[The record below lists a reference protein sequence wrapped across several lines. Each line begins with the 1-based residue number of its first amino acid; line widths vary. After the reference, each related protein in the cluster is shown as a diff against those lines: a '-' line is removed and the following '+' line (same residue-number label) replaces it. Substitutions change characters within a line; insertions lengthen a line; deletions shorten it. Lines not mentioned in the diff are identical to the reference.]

1 MSDRNS
7 NQDLNSTF
15 DREMRSVDSSASEC
29 IPPPSSKTQDRSLKQ
44 EKADN
49 TLSKLCICL
58 FSTQSQFIRSVERLL
73 TSNKNLSAPNSSGLL
88 IKGHSYELN
97 SFNQTEKLI
106 KFVRRK
112 KEQIDCLIF
121 SNSDKST
128 YIINKLQELSI
139 LLPIV
144 VVETEEY
151 IKELAEIEKE
161 SARLWI
167 DAAVECPIYHHAETH
182 VYPTQLKEIDSYI
195 NLAINKF
202 LALETKINN
211 SSNKDCLNNELDSKP
226 PVENSLAVKQRRL
239 TNKIKE
245 RLGYSGIYSKRNIDN
260 FYRNLS
266 TEDKKKLNQKLTNS
280 YRQILLNYFNND
292 TRINKLIDEFVDL
305 AFFADVS
312 TSQIIEIHMELID
325 NFAHQLK
332 IEGRSD
338 DILLDYRL
346 PLIDVI
352 SHVCEMYRRSIP
364 HNDVSLELLFRV
376 Q

>member
-7 NQDLNSTF
+7 NQDLDSTF
-15 DREMRSVDSSASEC
+15 NREIRSATSSTSKRDSLCTSTAQGHS
-29 IPPPSSKTQDRSLKQ
+29 SSKQKMVDK
-44 EKADN
+44 

-73 TSNKNLSAPNSSGLL
+73 ISNRDVFGSDSSALP
-88 IKGHSYELN
+88 IKRYSYELN
-97 SFNQTEKLI
+97 SFSQTERLI
-106 KFVRRK
+106 EFIQQN
-112 KEQIDCLIF
+112 KEQIDCLVF
-121 SNSDKST
+121 SNSDRFG
-128 YIINKLQELSI
+128 YITKKLQNLDI

-144 VVETEEY
+144 VVETEEH

-167 DAAVECPIYHHAETH
+167 DAVVECPIYHHAETH
-182 VYPTQLKEIDSYI
+182 LYPTQLKEIDSYI

-202 LALETKINN
+202 LALGTKINTN
-211 SSNKDCLNNELDSKP
+211 SDRFENELNSERQI
-226 PVENSLAVKQRRL
+226 ENSLVTKQRRL

-245 RLGYSGIYSKRNIDN
+245 RLGYLGVYSKRNIDN

-266 TEDKKKLNQKLTNS
+266 TEDKKKINQKLTNN
-280 YRQILLNYFNND
+280 YRKILLIYFD
-292 TRINKLIDEFVDL
+292 DDASINLLIDEFVDL

-312 TSQIIEIHMELID
+312 TSKIIEIHMELID

-352 SHVCEMYRRSIP
+352 SHICEMYRRSIP
-364 HNDVSLELLFRV
+364 HNDVFLELLFGV